1 MRMTEVQMLAQAKQ
15 LGNILALRSMIS
27 ALRPENFTLEV
38 VDVVLHHIC
47 NGLPNPLPQYTYED
61 DYPSMSDTVMGA
73 AICAN
78 DALYLL
84 THICPPPLALQMH
97 DKILEHFDELM
108 DCLNFL
114 VWYPDHTRTSPAESV
129 CNPTKACVALI
140 HIIHHAGNRQA
151 ELAQSLKVINYAIAA
166 WAAQDYKGLPWIAS
180 SHTDTCPTIKLIH
193 SLLAFSPECQQI
205 VCDLLGGDSKESAFL
220 RQRFVENARQ
230 RCDDMTNTRR
240 APEEERRREF
250 SKRQHKSLAEKFSTG
265 MTTVLESTMLYLDSV
280 QAVVESLC
288 INSVI
293 AKSFLTSDYFRSFAE
308 ALKSWMVF
316 QSDKE
321 TDGVERYIGF
331 ELATRVQGLAN
342 IQNTKYR
349 KLSLL
354 AQLYM
359 VHGGL
364 LDVLVEAM
372 QSVPK
377 SDKINSRNLEQSL
390 LMVKQ
395 LCSRSPKL
403 GAMLAKPLSE
413 ARPKPMD
420 VSFIRG
426 TGYEEMWRSLALHV
440 TASAAVDLIDDE
452 KIVICDY
459 MVVVPR
465 HQAAKAEDML
475 WVPHI
480 LVLFQIMPKEGLELT
495 TPGRVQQ
502 SGSGDRCEL
511 ANITL
516 ADGKFDAVLS
526 LTNAIMRY
534 FAWSVDPILP
544 QDYLK
549 MHGLVKSGPN
559 GDLLTLNHYLDRRFQ
574 RLILHYVK
582 DAKTN
587 GLRLVEYQFPFADRF
602 VLTLALLQKTSPYYG
617 TVSTTSRSVS
627 KFNADDWSLNSANP
641 MLQVGELPR
650 LLNETDLLPEYPAD
664 SREDDRPQIDLT
676 PIREFNLTLC
686 YGKEWHRFPGH
697 FLVPNSI
704 NVEFI
709 KSEFNGLLP
718 GHFLTPAP
726 NSHLL
731 ASKWWPR
738 PQTTYIPSGFNDLNI
753 EEPSRY
759 VPVDQ
764 CDYLVDLDFPENPV
778 FSKLEPRYA
787 TDSRTWERVHCE
799 KFLDARNSPLLTR
812 VLWFPGKHWESS
824 NSYGD
829 YCILKNIK
837 SMTKKEAQVALQHKN
852 V

>member
-1 MRMTEVQMLAQAKQ
+1 MRMTEAQMLAPAKQ

-193 SLLAFSPECQQI
+193 SLLAFSSECQQI

-240 APEEERRREF
+240 APEEERRRDF
-250 SKRQHKSLAEKFSTG
+250 SKRQHKSLTEKFSTG

-293 AKSFLTSDYFRSFAE
+293 AKSFLTSDYFQSFAE

-403 GAMLAKPLSE
+403 GAMLAKPLSQV
-413 ARPKPMD
+413 RPKPMD

-452 KIVICDY
+452 KTVICDY
-459 MVVVPR
+459 MECPGAKQRKPR
-465 HQAAKAEDML
+465 TCSGCHTFSYCSKACQKKDWNLLHRDECSKARAETVQL
-475 WVPHI
+475 RSKGLHYTQR
-480 LVLFQIMPKEGLELT
+480 LRRLHGLF
-495 TPGRVQQ
+495 
-502 SGSGDRCEL
+502 SCEL

-516 ADGKFDAVLS
+516 ADRKFDVVLS
-526 LTNAIMRY
+526 LMNAIMRY

-549 MHGLVKSGPN
+549 MHGLLKSGPN

-582 DAKTN
+582 EAKSN

-602 VLTLALLQKTSPYYG
+602 VLTLALLQKTSVRENDR
-617 TVSTTSRSVS
+617 TVEKYALKYRVSRIME
-627 KFNADDWSLNSANP
+627 LQPSA
-641 MLQVGELPR
+641 
-650 LLNETDLLPEYPAD
+650 
-664 SREDDRPQIDLT
+664 
-676 PIREFNLTLC
+676 
-686 YGKEWHRFPGH
+686 PG
-697 FLVPNSI
+697 P
-704 NVEFI
+704 
-709 KSEFNGLLP
+709 
-718 GHFLTPAP
+718 
-726 NSHLL
+726 
-731 ASKWWPR
+731 
-738 PQTTYIPSGFNDLNI
+738 
-753 EEPSRY
+753 
-759 VPVDQ
+759 
-764 CDYLVDLDFPENPV
+764 
-778 FSKLEPRYA
+778 
-787 TDSRTWERVHCE
+787 
-799 KFLDARNSPLLTR
+799 
-812 VLWFPGKHWESS
+812 
-824 NSYGD
+824 
-829 YCILKNIK
+829 
-837 SMTKKEAQVALQHKN
+837 
-852 V
+852 